1 MQQKKSIVI
10 ALLLLMV
17 IMQGYSQ
24 TIHLKTKELESI
36 SNLGIVHSEYDTIS
50 LGLYEEYYDIF
61 KNEFTDGFSSA
72 GIKNVM
78 YIPEVLSFEN
88 IDKDEITKFCTD
100 HGIDALLIS
109 KIYFLRTSF
118 IYKSFLNLDDIEKPS
133 MITGKP
139 DIYFEL
145 KIFDQKGN
153 NIIWTTHKVQTGNS
167 SMVSPQWTIN
177 KGLKKT
183 IKKLKK

>member
-1 MQQKKSIVI
+1 
-10 ALLLLMV
+10 
-17 IMQGYSQ
+17 
-24 TIHLKTKELESI
+24 
-36 SNLGIVHSEYDTIS
+36 
-50 LGLYEEYYDIF
+50 
-61 KNEFTDGFSSA
+61 
-72 GIKNVM
+72 
-78 YIPEVLSFEN
+78 
-88 IDKDEITKFCTD
+88 
-100 HGIDALLIS
+100 
-109 KIYFLRTSF
+109 
-118 IYKSFLNLDDIEKPS
+118 

>member
-100 HGIDALLIS
+100 HGIDALLI
-109 KIYFLRTSF
+109 
-118 IYKSFLNLDDIEKPS
+118 
-133 MITGKP
+133 
-139 DIYFEL
+139 
-145 KIFDQKGN
+145 
-153 NIIWTTHKVQTGNS
+153 
-167 SMVSPQWTIN
+167 
-177 KGLKKT
+177 
-183 IKKLKK
+183 